1 MTESYLLA
9 LIYSYTYNI
18 YSYILK
24 AARDEDVIFLVKGNS
39 LEFHQYLF
47 NYVLVVIW
55 HSGLNI
61 ADAILED
68 CFSGAEKRK
77 GYLSL
82 NWLTGPP
89 RGEGQVSDLKCIQ
102 TAHGWIH

>member
-1 MTESYLLA
+1 M
-9 LIYSYTYNI
+9 
-18 YSYILK
+18 
-24 AARDEDVIFLVKGNS
+24 IFLVKGNS
-39 LEFHQYLF
+39 LVFYQYLF

-77 GYLSL
+77 GTRLLVGWRIHQEAKVKCPISSAFKQRTDGFTEEDGKEEQNVFLSL
-82 NWLTGPP
+82 TT
-89 RGEGQVSDLKCIQ
+89 I
-102 TAHGWIH
+102 

>member
-1 MTESYLLA
+1 MNTIS
-9 LIYSYTYNI
+9 S
-18 YSYILK
+18 
-24 AARDEDVIFLVKGNS
+24 
-39 LEFHQYLF
+39 
-47 NYVLVVIW
+47 YVLVVIW

-77 GYLSL
+77 GYSSL
-82 NWLTGPP
+82 NWLADPP

-102 TAHGWIH
+102 HFSLSIKQA